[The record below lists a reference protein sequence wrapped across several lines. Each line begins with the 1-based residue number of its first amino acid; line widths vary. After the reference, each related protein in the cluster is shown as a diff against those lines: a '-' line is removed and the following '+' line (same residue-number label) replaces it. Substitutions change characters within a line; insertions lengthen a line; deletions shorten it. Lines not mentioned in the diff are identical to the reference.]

1 MALNLVDIV
10 KFYIPLVVVGTT
22 SNVYFFKMPISAIV
36 SSHEIDA
43 HSGEVIPSLAE
54 AFTKAIV

>member
-1 MALNLVDIV
+1 MLV
-10 KFYIPLVVVGTT
+10 FQLVVVGTT

>member
-22 SNVYFFKMPISAIV
+22 VLFANLGMESQPEGSFMI
-36 SSHEIDA
+36 
-43 HSGEVIPSLAE
+43 
-54 AFTKAIV
+54 